1 MNGVAEVMQN
11 LANVRGGTN
20 FLVGVLTWFG
30 GVLTLLGGGT
40 NFQFGVLTWFG
51 GY

>member
-1 MNGVAEVMQN
+1 MVGGGVAEVMQN

-30 GVLTLLGGGT
+30 GVLTLLGG
-40 NFQFGVLTWFG
+40 VLTFSL